1 MSGISEK
8 SMATDSS
15 DTDTTGLEI
24 AVIGMAGR
32 FPGAKDLEAFWRNLK
47 DGVESIQFLTDEDLE
62 PSALDTAAIRSDPN
76 YVKAAAILEDA
87 DLFDAGY
94 FGVTPKEAEVMD
106 PQQRVFLECAVEA
119 LEHAGYDAERFK
131 GRIGVYAGAR
141 TDTYLFNLFSNPAA
155 VGGLDPFEIGLGN
168 DLAFLTTR
176 VAHRLNLRGP
186 AYSVHTACST
196 ALVALHLAGQ
206 ALLADECRMAVAGG
220 VAINVPQKVG
230 YLYQYGGIASP
241 DGHCRA
247 FDAKAAGT
255 IFGSGIGLV
264 VLKRLEDALED
275 GDTIHAVIKG
285 SAINNDGA
293 VKASFTA
300 PSVQGQATVIKDALA
315 AAEVSADSISY
326 VETHGTGTALGD
338 PIELRA
344 LTKAFGGKSLGRRTV
359 PIGSVKTNVG
369 HLDAAAGSA
378 SLLKA
383 ILAMKH
389 QQLPPSLHF
398 ESPNPQIDFDSG
410 PFFVNTT
417 LQPWARGRA
426 PRRAGVSSFGIG
438 GTNAHVILEEAPAAQ
453 PAAAGRPWELM
464 VLSARS
470 HTALDTAT
478 ARLAQHLESHPELSL
493 ADVAHTL
500 QVGRKA
506 HAHRR
511 VVVARDTRDAVR
523 VLRMAEPRRVLSGTH
538 ETSNR
543 PVSFL
548 FSDAGVATSLE
559 PLYRAEPAFREEV
572 DRCAELLQPRLG
584 VDLRTVLY
592 PEEGGRPARS
602 GAVDAAARFV
612 EPYALARLW
621 MSWGISPETLL
632 GEGLG
637 AWVAACLA
645 GVLPLDEAL
654 SLTVARGEGRTAMP
668 NAASLKAPEVPVL
681 LAATGALVTASE
693 ALRPETWR
701 DAANPAT
708 RMDDAL
714 RELVKEPTRVVLA
727 MCAPGTLVERART
740 HAGTTGTRA
749 LRTCVPATGDTQ
761 PSLATVL
768 ETLGQLWLDGVE
780 VDWEAVNEGRERRRV
795 PLPTYPFERQRYWV
809 PPAARVEASQAQG
822 QVPQGKL
829 VDMAD
834 WFHTPAWQRTAPIAL
849 DRKALAERRCW
860 VVFVDG
866 LGVGE
871 ALCRRLEDSGQDVVR
886 IRQGSAFMRD
896 AARRYAL
903 DPRVR
908 GDYATLW
915 KDLADQELSPSVV
928 VHLWSLGAS
937 GAGRTG
943 PELFR
948 DVQDLGYYSLLHL
961 GQALATGD
969 TSRPVRLEVVTDRLA
984 NVAGESTA
992 LPEKATLLGPCKV
1005 IPQEQEH
1012 VTTRCI
1018 DLMAPEPRSAG
1029 VEQVAERLLSELSQ
1043 RSKDAVVAW
1052 RGNLRF
1058 AQALS
1063 PLRLEPSGD
1072 APAPLREQGVYL
1084 ITGGLGG
1091 VGLMLA
1097 DHLARTFKARLALLG
1112 RTAMPAPSEW
1122 DGYLATHAKDDAMAQ
1137 RILRVRELEQAGAQ
1151 VMVVHADVAN
1161 AEQLEAAVAQVEAR
1175 FGALNGVLHCAGV
1188 THGSSLYNPL
1198 TDIGR
1203 NESETQFGPKVYG
1216 TYALEKVLSRRAA
1229 DFVLLFSSNAAVLGG
1244 LGYLTYASSNL
1255 FMDAFAQARAGHTGT
1270 RWVSASWDPWPE
1282 ETKHTNVRTSMDQYA
1297 MTPREGAEAVQ
1308 RLVTLGVDGHVVVAT
1323 GDLAQRWRL
1332 WIQRDTSKPAQGTRA
1347 AGKPRRSKTPF
1358 VAPATDLEK
1367 QLASLWQEIL
1377 GVDSV
1382 GLNDNFFDLGGHSL
1396 LATRVAGRLRTQF
1409 NFDIPLAKL
1418 FEAATVSA
1426 LAKLVADHQASLED
1440 AASQA
1445 ALDELAN
1452 LSDEEIEAELARRS
1466 R

>member
-1 MSGISEK
+1 MSGTLERD
-8 SMATDSS
+8 MATDSS
-15 DTDTTGLEI
+15 NADTTGLEI
-24 AVIGMAGR
+24 AIVGMAGR
-32 FPGAKDLEAFWRNLK
+32 FPGARDLEAFWRNLR
-47 DGVESIQFLTDEDLE
+47 DGVESISFLTDADLE
-62 PSALDTAAIRSDPN
+62 ASALDTAAIRSDPN
-76 YVKAAAILEDA
+76 YVKAAAVLEDA

-119 LEHAGYDAERFK
+119 LEHAGYDAERYK

-141 TDTYLFNLFSNPAA
+141 TDTYVFNLFSNPAA
-155 VGGLDPFEIGLGN
+155 LGGLDPFEIGLGN

-206 ALLADECRMAVAGG
+206 ALLADECRMAIAGG

-264 VLKRLEDALED
+264 VLKRLEDALAD

-315 AAEVSADSISY
+315 AAEVSADTISY

-344 LTKAFGGKSLGRRTV
+344 LTKVFGAKAKGRRTV

-410 PFFVNTT
+410 PFYVNTA
-417 LQPWARGRA
+417 LQPWPRGRT

-438 GTNAHVILEEAPAAQ
+438 GTNAHIVLEEAP
-453 PAAAGRPWELM
+453 PAPSASTGRPWELL

-470 HTALDTAT
+470 HTALDSAT
-478 ARLAQHLESHPELSL
+478 ARLAQHLESQPQQAL
-493 ADVAHTL
+493 ADVAYTL

-511 VVVARDTRDAVR
+511 VVVARDGQDAVR
-523 VLRMAEPRRVLSGTH
+523 VLRMAEPQRVLSGTH
-538 ETSNR
+538 ETGNR

-548 FSDAGVATSLE
+548 FSDAGAEAPLE
-559 PLYRAEPAFREEV
+559 SLYRSEPAFRAEV
-572 DRCAELLQPRLG
+572 DRCAELLQSRLG
-584 VDLRTVLY
+584 VDLRAVLY
-592 PEEGGRPARS
+592 PEDGSRPSRS
-602 GAVDAAARFV
+602 GPVSAAARFV

-621 MSWGISPETLL
+621 MSWGVQPESML
-632 GEGLG
+632 GEGTG
-637 AWVAACLA
+637 AWIAASLA
-645 GVLPLDEAL
+645 GTLPLEEAL
-654 SLTVARGEGRTAMP
+654 SLVVARGEGRELSP
-668 NAASLKAPEVPVL
+668 SASTLKAAEVPLYSLSTGVL
-681 LAATGALVTASE
+681 LTAAE
-693 ALRPETWR
+693 ATRPETWK
-701 DAANPAT
+701 DAASRAP
-708 RMDDAL
+708 RLDDAL
-714 RELVKEPTRVVLA
+714 RELVKEPSRVVLA
-727 MCAPGTLVERART
+727 MGATGPLVERARAL
-740 HAGTTGTRA
+740 AGSTGTRSVRGC
-749 LRTCVPATGDTQ
+749 LPAAGDTQ
-761 PSLATVL
+761 PAPVAVL
-768 ETLGQLWLDGVE
+768 GTLGQLWLEGVE
-780 VDWEAVNEGRERRRV
+780 VDWEAVSEGRVLRRV

-809 PPAARVEASQAQG
+809 APGTRVEATQA

-834 WFHTPAWQRTAPIAL
+834 WFHVPAWHRTAPVAL

-871 ALCRRLEDSGQDVVR
+871 ALCRRLEESGQDVVSV
-886 IRQGSAFMRD
+886 RQGSAFMRD

-903 DPRVR
+903 DPRLR

-928 VHLWSLGAS
+928 VHLWSLAS
-937 GAGRTG
+937 SGEDLPG

-948 DVQDLGYYSLLHL
+948 KVQDTGYYSLLHL
-961 GQALATGD
+961 GQALAQGD
-969 TSRPVRLEVVTDRLA
+969 TSRPVRLEVVTDRLHD
-984 NVAGESTA
+984 VAGEGTA

-1018 DLMAPEPRSAG
+1018 DLIAPEPRSAG
-1029 VEQVAERLLSELSQ
+1029 VEKLAERLLAEFSQ
-1043 RSKDAVVAW
+1043 RTRDAVVAW
-1052 RGNLRF
+1052 RANQRF
-1058 AQALS
+1058 TQTHS
-1063 PLRLEPSGD
+1063 PLRLEPSGE
-1072 APAPLREQGVYL
+1072 AHAPLREQGVYL

-1097 DHLARTFKARLALLG
+1097 RHLAQTLKARLALLG
-1112 RTAMPAPSEW
+1112 RTTLPAPSEW
-1122 DGYLATHAKDDAMAQ
+1122 DSYLATHPETDAVAQ
-1137 RILRVRELEQAGAQ
+1137 RILRVRELEQSGAQ
-1151 VMVVHADVAN
+1151 VMVVGADVAD
-1161 AEQLEAAVAQVEAR
+1161 AQQLEAAVTQVEAR
-1175 FGALNGVLHCAGV
+1175 FGALHGVLHCAGV
-1188 THGSSLYNPL
+1188 THGPSLYNPL
-1198 TDIGR
+1198 TEIGR
-1203 NESETQFGPKVYG
+1203 GESETQFGPKVYG
-1216 TYALEKVLSRRAA
+1216 TYALEKVLSRRSV
-1229 DFVLLFSSNAAVLGG
+1229 DFALLFSSNAAVLGG

-1255 FMDAFAQARAGHTGT
+1255 FMDAFAQARSGGTGT

-1282 ETKHTNVRTSMDQYA
+1282 ETKHTHVRTSMDQYA
-1297 MTPREGAEAVQ
+1297 MTPQEGAEAVR
-1308 RLVTLGVDGHVVVAT
+1308 RLVTLGVDGHVIVAT

-1332 WIQRDTSKPAQGTRA
+1332 WIQRDTSQPTSGARA
-1347 AGKPRRSKTPF
+1347 AGKPRRAKTPF
-1358 VAPATDLEK
+1358 VAPASELEK
-1367 QLASLWQEIL
+1367 QLAAIWQEVL

-1409 NFDIPLAKL
+1409 EFDIPLAKL
-1418 FEAATVSA
+1418 FEAATVAS
-1426 LAKLVADHQASLED
+1426 LAKLVADHQTALEE

-1445 ALDELAN
+1445 ALEELSN

>member
-1 MSGISEK
+1 
-8 SMATDSS
+8 MATDSS
-15 DTDTTGLEI
+15 NADTTGLEI

-32 FPGAKDLEAFWRNLK
+32 FPGARDLEAFWKNLR
-47 DGVESIQFLTDEDLE
+47 DGVESIRFLEDADLE
-62 PSALDTAAIRSDPN
+62 PSALDTAAVRSDPN
-76 YVKAAAILEDA
+76 YVKAAAVLEDA

-119 LEHAGYDAERFK
+119 LEHAGYDTERFK

-141 TDTYLFNLFSNPAA
+141 TDTYVFNLFSNPAA
-155 VGGLDPFEIGLGN
+155 LGGLDPFEIGLGN

-220 VAINVPQKVG
+220 VAINVPQNVG
-230 YLYQYGGIASP
+230 YLYQYGGIVSP

-264 VLKRLEDALED
+264 VLKRLEDALAD

-315 AAEVSADSISY
+315 AAEVSADSIHY
-326 VETHGTGTALGD
+326 VEAHGTGTALGD
-338 PIELRA
+338 PIEIRA
-344 LTKAFGGKSLGRRTV
+344 LTKAFGNKTKGRRTI

-410 PFFVNTT
+410 PFYVNTT
-417 LQPWARGRA
+417 LQPWPRGRT

-438 GTNAHVILEEAPAAQ
+438 GTNAHVILEEAPAT
-453 PAAAGRPWELM
+453 PASSASRPWELL

-478 ARLAQHLESHPELSL
+478 ARLAQHLESQPGLSL

-506 HAHRR
+506 HSHRR
-511 VVVARDTRDAVR
+511 VLVARDVQDAVR
-523 VLRMAEPRRVLSGTH
+523 VLRMAEPQRVLTATH
-538 ETSNR
+538 ETSQR

-548 FSDAGVATSLE
+548 FSDAGAGTPLE
-559 PLYRAEPAFREEV
+559 SLYRSEPVFRAEV
-572 DRCAELLQPRLG
+572 DACAKLLRSPL
-584 VDLRTVLY
+584 DLDLSAAMY
-592 PEEGGRPARS
+592 PEDGSRPSLPAPL
-602 GAVDAAARFV
+602 GTMARFV
-612 EPYALARLW
+612 EQYALARLW
-621 MSWGISPETLL
+621 MAWGLTPESVL
-632 GEGLG
+632 GEGIG
-637 AWVAACLA
+637 AWVAAALS
-645 GVLPLDEAL
+645 GGLPLEKAL
-654 SLTVARGEGRTAMP
+654 TMALLGDPSSQRAGLTGSG
-668 NAASLKAPEVPVL
+668 LKAPEMPL
-681 LAATGALVTASE
+681 LSAATGAFITDAD
-693 ALRPETWR
+693 AMRPETWM
-701 DAANPAT
+701 DAASNT
-708 RMDDAL
+708 SRLDDAL
-714 RELVKEPTRVVLA
+714 RELVKEPTRVVLT
-727 MCAPGTLVERART
+727 MGTPGALVERARAL
-740 HAGTTGTRA
+740 AGTTGTRA
-749 LRTCVPATGDTQ
+749 IRT
-761 PSLATVL
+761 SLADSLPAPASVL
-768 ETLGQLWLDGVE
+768 NTLGQLWLDGVE
-780 VDWEAVNEGRERRRV
+780 VDWDDVNEDRGLRRV

-809 PPAARVEASQAQG
+809 APAARAESTQAVSSQA
-822 QVPQGKL
+822 PQGKL
-829 VDMAD
+829 ADVAD
-834 WFHTPAWQRTAPIAL
+834 WFHVPAWHRTAPIAL
-849 DRKALAERRCW
+849 DRKALRERRCW
-860 VVFVDG
+860 VLFVDG

-871 ALCRRLEDSGQDVVR
+871 ALARRLEEAGQDVVR
-886 IRQGSAFMRD
+886 VRQGGAFMRD
-896 AARRYAL
+896 AAKRYAL
-903 DPRVR
+903 DARLR

-915 KDLADQELSPSVV
+915 KDLADQDLSPSVV
-928 VHLWSLGAS
+928 VHLWSLGSS
-937 GAGRTG
+937 GDEPSS

-948 DVQDLGYYSLLHL
+948 KVQDTGYYSLLHL
-961 GQALATGD
+961 GQALAKGD
-969 TSRPVRLEVVTDRLA
+969 TSRPVRVEVVTDRVQD
-984 NVAGESTA
+984 VAGEGTA

-1012 VTTRCI
+1012 VSTRCL
-1018 DLMAPEPRSAG
+1018 DVVAPAPGSPA
-1029 VEQVAERLLSELSQ
+1029 VEKLAERLLAELSQ
-1043 RSKDAVVAW
+1043 RSRDAVVAW
-1052 RGNLRF
+1052 RGSLRY
-1058 AQALS
+1058 AQTHS
-1063 PLRLEPSGD
+1063 PLRLEPAGE
-1072 APAPLREQGVYL
+1072 APTPLREQGVYL

-1097 DHLARTFKARLALLG
+1097 EHLARTLHARIALLG
-1112 RTAMPAPSEW
+1112 RTALPAPSEW
-1122 DGYLATHAKDDAMAQ
+1122 DSYLATHPEDDAVAH

-1151 VMVVHADVAN
+1151 VMVVQADVAD
-1161 AEQLEAAVAQVEAR
+1161 AARLEAAVAKVEAR

-1188 THGSSLYNPL
+1188 TQGPSLYNPL

-1203 NESETQFGPKVYG
+1203 SESETQFGPKVHG
-1216 TYALEKVLSRRAA
+1216 TYALEQVLSRRSA

-1255 FMDAFAQARAGHTGT
+1255 FMDAFAQARAGRTGT

-1297 MTPREGAEAVQ
+1297 MTPAEGAEAVR
-1308 RLVTLGVDGHVVVAT
+1308 RLVTLGVEGQVVVAT

-1332 WIQRDTSKPAQGTRA
+1332 WIQRETSQPTAGARA

-1358 VAPATDLEK
+1358 VAPGSELEK
-1367 QLASLWQEIL
+1367 QLAALWQEVL

-1409 NFDIPLAKL
+1409 DLDIPLAKL
-1418 FEAATVSA
+1418 FEAATVAS
-1426 LAKLVADHQASLED
+1426 LAKLVADHQAALEE